1 MWARPGVNNSS
12 EQDDPTALRS
22 TDNLDVPHRYLRLIA
37 ILSTFGG
44 LLFGY
49 DTGVVNGALLFMT
62 PDLGLTPFTEGL
74 VAASL
79 VLGAT
84 IGATLGG
91 RMADRVGRRRN
102 ILQLAGVFFFGA
114 LACALSPDV
123 HVLLAARFALG
134 LAVGAAS
141 VVVPTYLAEMAPAA
155 IRGRIVTQ
163 NELMIVGGQL
173 LAFMFN
179 AFLGNAFSH
188 HPGIWRWMLA
198 MATLPAVVLWLGM
211 LAMPESP
218 RWLVR
223 HGRLA
228 EALRVLRKVRTEQY
242 ATLEFE
248 HIKSLAAEESKNIRS
263 RHVWKQLETPWIR
276 RVFLIG
282 IGIGIVQQVTG
293 INSIMYYGAQILVEA
308 GFSRSG
314 ALTANILNGVIS
326 VAATFLGI
334 WLLDV
339 AGRRRMLLIGF
350 VGTSAA
356 LLLVGLVA
364 RFMGP
369 SVVRADL
376 VLAAIALFLTFQQ
389 GFVSPTV
396 WVLLSELFPL
406 AIRGVAFGFASSM
419 LWLANFVVAAS
430 FPSMVAGIG
439 IAGTFYVFVGLGV
452 VSWFFVKAYVP
463 ETKGRS
469 LEEIEEHLAAGGL
482 QG

>member
-1 MWARPGVNNSS
+1 VSTTDA
-12 EQDDPTALRS
+12 QDDPIAAAAQAAS
-22 TDNLDVPHRYLRLIA
+22 PSAHHRCLRLIA

-62 PDLGLTPFTEGL
+62 ADLKLTPFTEGL

-84 IGATLGG
+84 FGATLGG

-102 ILQLAGVFFFGA
+102 IRQLATIFFFGA

-123 HVLLAARFALG
+123 HVLLAARFVLG

-173 LAFMFN
+173 LAFVFN
-179 AFLGNAFSH
+179 ALLGNAFSH

-198 MATLPAVVLWLGM
+198 MATLPAVILWLGM
-211 LAMPESP
+211 LSMPESP
-218 RWLVR
+218 RWLMR
-223 HGRLA
+223 QGRLA
-228 EALRVLRKVRTEQY
+228 EALQVLRQVRSEHL
-242 ATLEFE
+242 ARLEYE
-248 HIKSLAAEESKNIRS
+248 HIRSLTEEESQSPLTR
-263 RHVWKQLETPWIR
+263 RAWEQLATPWIR

-282 IGIGIVQQVTG
+282 IGIAIVQQVTG
-293 INSIMYYGAQILVEA
+293 INSIMYYGTQILAQA

-334 WLLDV
+334 WLLDL
-339 AGRRRMLLIGF
+339 AGRRIMLLIGF
-350 VGTSAA
+350 AGTSSA
-356 LLLVGLVA
+356 LLLVGLFA
-364 RFMGP
+364 TLMGP
-369 SVVRADL
+369 STLRADL

-406 AIRGVAFGFASSM
+406 AIRGLAFGFASSM

-430 FPSMVAGIG
+430 FPSMVAGVG
-439 IAGTFYVFVGLGV
+439 IASTFYIFVGLGV
-452 VSWFFVKAYVP
+452 LSWFFVKRYVP
-463 ETKGRS
+463 ETKGHS
-469 LEEIEEHLAAGGL
+469 LEEIEEHFSTGGL
-482 QG
+482 GR

>member
-1 MWARPGVNNSS
+1 VNTVDTHDARRVAAQAGGP
-12 EQDDPTALRS
+12 DAPR
-22 TDNLDVPHRYLRLIA
+22 RYLRLIA
-37 ILSTFGG
+37 TLSTFGG

-62 PDLGLTPFTEGL
+62 PDLKLTPLTEGM

-102 ILQLAGVFFFGA
+102 ILQLAVIFFFGA
-114 LACALSPDV
+114 IACAASPDV

-173 LAFMFN
+173 LAFVFN
-179 AFLGNAFSH
+179 ALLGNVFSH

-223 HGRLA
+223 QGRLA
-228 EALRVLRKVRTEQY
+228 EALRVLRQVRTEEL
-242 ATLEFE
+242 ARLEYE
-248 HIKSLAAEESKNIRS
+248 QVKALAEEESQS
-263 RHVWKQLETPWIR
+263 RLARPTWQRLTGTPWVR

-293 INSIMYYGAQILVEA
+293 INSIMYYGTQILAQA

-334 WLLDV
+334 WLLDL
-339 AGRRRMLLIGF
+339 AGRRVMLLIGF
-350 VGTSAA
+350 AGTSTA
-356 LLLVGLVA
+356 LLLVGLFA
-364 RFMGP
+364 TLMGP
-369 SVVRADL
+369 SVLRADL
-376 VLAAIALFLTFQQ
+376 VLASIALFLTFQQ

-406 AIRGVAFGFASSM
+406 AIRGIAFGLASSM
-419 LWLANFVVAAS
+419 LWLANFLVAAS

-439 IAGTFYVFVGLGV
+439 IAATFYVFVGLGIL
-452 VSWFFVKAYVP
+452 SWFFVRRYVP
-463 ETKGRS
+463 ETRGRS
-469 LEEIEEHLAAGGL
+469 LEQIEEDLAAGSLG
-482 QG
+482 G

>member
-1 MWARPGVNNSS
+1 MNTTDTHTDPLAMELPGGGT
-12 EQDDPTALRS
+12 ER
-22 TDNLDVPHRYLRLIA
+22 RYLRLIA

-62 PDLGLTPFTEGL
+62 PDLRLTPFTEGL

-84 IGATLGG
+84 FGATLGG
-91 RMADRVGRRRN
+91 RMADRVGRRRS
-102 ILQLAGVFFFGA
+102 ILQLAVVFFFGA
-114 LACALSPDV
+114 LACALSPNV
-123 HVLLAARFALG
+123 HVLLAARFGLG

-141 VVVPTYLAEMAPAA
+141 VVVPTYLAEMAPATV
-155 IRGRIVTQ
+155 RGRIVTQ

-173 LAFMFN
+173 LAFLFN
-179 AFLGNAFSH
+179 AILGDTFGAH
-188 HPGIWRWMLA
+188 AGIWRWMLA
-198 MATLPAVVLWLGM
+198 MATLPAVILWLGM
-211 LAMPESP
+211 LSLPESP

-223 HGRLA
+223 QGRFA
-228 EALRVLRKVRTEQY
+228 EALRVLMRVRTEHIARIEYEQVK
-242 ATLEFE
+242 TLAEQE
-248 HIKSLAAEESKNIRS
+248 MQGQTTTSAWKHLA
-263 RHVWKQLETPWIR
+263 TPWVR

-293 INSIMYYGAQILVEA
+293 INSIMYYGTQILAEA

-314 ALTANILNGVIS
+314 ALTANILNGVMS

-339 AGRRRMLLIGF
+339 AGRRTMLLIGF
-350 VGTSAA
+350 AGTSSA
-356 LLLVGLVA
+356 LLLVGLCA
-364 RFMGP
+364 KLMGP
-369 SVVRADL
+369 SALRADL

-406 AIRGVAFGFASSM
+406 AIRGLAFGFASSM
-419 LWLANFVVAAS
+419 LWLANFVVAAG
-430 FPSMVAGIG
+430 FPSMVAGLG
-439 IAGTFYVFVGLGV
+439 IATTFYVFVGLGIL
-452 VSWFFVKAYVP
+452 SWFFVRRFVP
-463 ETKGRS
+463 ETRGRS
-469 LEEIEEHLAAGGL
+469 LEEIEERFASGTVT
-482 QG
+482 

>member
-1 MWARPGVNNSS
+1 MNHDTIESSVGEPTTPGEAGASS
-12 EQDDPTALRS
+12 SHR
-22 TDNLDVPHRYLRLIA
+22 RYLRLIA
-37 ILSTFGG
+37 IVSTFGG

-62 PDLGLTPFTEGL
+62 PDLRLTPLTEGM

-91 RMADRVGRRRN
+91 QLADRLGRRRH
-102 ILQLAGVFFFGA
+102 ILHLGAVFFFGA
-114 LACALSPDV
+114 LACSVSPSV
-123 HVLLAARFALG
+123 NILLVARFVLG

-163 NELMIVGGQL
+163 NELMITGGQL
-173 LAFMFN
+173 LAFVFN
-179 AFLGNAFSH
+179 ALLGHVFGH
-188 HPGIWRWMLA
+188 HAGIWRWMLA
-198 MATLPAVVLWLGM
+198 MATIPAVALWVGM

-223 HGRLA
+223 QGLLA
-228 EALRVLRKVRTEQY
+228 EALRVLKQVRDEDHARLELEQV
-242 ATLEFE
+242 
-248 HIKSLAAEESKNIRS
+248 KSLAEEEARGQVG
-263 RHVWKQLETPWIR
+263 REAWKELATPWIR
-276 RVFLIG
+276 RIFLIG

-293 INSIMYYGAQILVEA
+293 INSIMYYGTQILAEA
-308 GFSRSG
+308 GYSRSG
-314 ALTANILNGVIS
+314 ALTANILNGVMS

-339 AGRRRMLLIGF
+339 AGRRIMLLIGF
-350 VGTSAA
+350 AGTSAA
-356 LLLVGLVA
+356 LLLVGLIA
-364 RFMGP
+364 NFMGP

-376 VLAAIALFLTFQQ
+376 VLAAIALFLVFQQ

-406 AIRGVAFGFASSM
+406 AIRGIAFGFASSM
-419 LWLANFVVAAS
+419 LWLANFVVAAA
-430 FPSMVAGIG
+430 FPSMVAGLGIG
-439 IAGTFYVFVGLGV
+439 STFFVFVGLGIV
-452 VSWFFVKAYVP
+452 AWFFVRGFVP
-463 ETKGRS
+463 ETRGRS
-469 LEEIEEHLAAGGL
+469 LEEIEEHLAAGSLRG
-482 QG
+482 

>member
-1 MWARPGVNNSS
+1 MNTSDGQKELTTATQCENPG
-12 EQDDPTALRS
+12 A
-22 TDNLDVPHRYLRLIA
+22 PHRYLRLIS

-49 DTGVVNGALLFMT
+49 DTGVINGALLFMT

-79 VLGAT
+79 VLGAAL
-84 IGATLGG
+84 GATLGG
-91 RMADRVGRRRN
+91 RMADRVGRRKN
-102 ILQLAGVFFFGA
+102 ILQLAAIYFFGA

-123 HVLLAARFALG
+123 HVLLVARFVLG

-173 LAFMFN
+173 LAFVFD

-188 HPGIWRWMLA
+188 HQGIWRWMLA
-198 MATLPAVVLWLGM
+198 MATVPAVVLWLGM

-218 RWLVR
+218 RWLIR
-223 HGRLA
+223 QGRLA
-228 EALRVLRKVRTEQY
+228 EALRVLRQVRVEHL
-242 ATLEFE
+242 ARLEFE
-248 HIKSLAAEESKNIRS
+248 HIKSLADEESQNLRAPRI
-263 RHVWKQLETPWIR
+263 WTQLSTPWIR

-293 INSIMYYGAQILVEA
+293 VNSIMYYGTQILAQA

-314 ALTANILNGVIS
+314 ALAANILNGVIS
-326 VAATFLGI
+326 VAATFFGI
-334 WLLDV
+334 WLLDL
-339 AGRRRMLLIGF
+339 AGRRIMLLIGF
-350 VGTSAA
+350 AGTSSA
-356 LLLVGLVA
+356 LLLVGLFA
-364 RFMGP
+364 KFMDP
-369 SVVRADL
+369 STLRADM
-376 VLAAIALFLTFQQ
+376 VLAAIALFLMFQQ

-406 AIRGVAFGFASSM
+406 AIRGFAFGFASSM

-430 FPSMVAGIG
+430 FPSMVARVG
-439 IAGTFYVFVGLGV
+439 IASTFYVFVGLGV
-452 VSWFFVKAYVP
+452 LSWFFVKRYVP

-469 LEEIEEHLAAGGL
+469 LEEIEEHLATGILGR
-482 QG
+482 

>member
-1 MWARPGVNNSS
+1 MVAAPPADGSQR
-12 EQDDPTALRS
+12 
-22 TDNLDVPHRYLRLIA
+22 RYLRLIA
-37 ILSTFGG
+37 VLSTFGG

-91 RMADRVGRRRN
+91 RMADRVGRRKN
-102 ILQLAGVFFFGA
+102 ILQLATLFFFGA

-173 LAFMFN
+173 LAFVFN
-179 AFLGNAFSH
+179 ALLGNVFSH
-188 HPGIWRWMLA
+188 HAGIWRWMLA
-198 MATLPAVVLWLGM
+198 MATLPAVILWLGM

-223 HGRLA
+223 QGRLA
-228 EALRVLRKVRTEQY
+228 EALRVLKRVRTEQH
-242 ATLEFE
+242 ARLEYE
-248 HIKSLAAEESKNIRS
+248 QVTSLAREESQS
-263 RHVWKQLETPWIR
+263 RLTRQAWKQLATPWIR

-282 IGIGIVQQVTG
+282 IGIGVVQQVTG
-293 INSIMYYGAQILVEA
+293 INSIMYYGTQILAQA

-334 WLLDV
+334 WLLDL
-339 AGRRRMLLIGF
+339 AGRRKMLLIGF
-350 VGTSAA
+350 AGTSSA
-356 LLLVGLVA
+356 LLLVGLSA
-364 RFMGP
+364 KFMGP
-369 SVVRADL
+369 SLLRADL

-396 WVLLSELFPL
+396 WVLLAELFPL
-406 AIRGVAFGFASSM
+406 AIRGLAFGVASSM
-419 LWLANFVVAAS
+419 LWLANFAVAAS
-430 FPSMVAGIG
+430 FPSMVAGMG
-439 IAGTFYVFVGLGV
+439 IASTFYVFVALGV
-452 VSWFFVKAYVP
+452 LSWFFVKRYVP

-469 LEEIEEHLAAGGL
+469 LEEIEEHLAAGSLG
-482 QG
+482 G